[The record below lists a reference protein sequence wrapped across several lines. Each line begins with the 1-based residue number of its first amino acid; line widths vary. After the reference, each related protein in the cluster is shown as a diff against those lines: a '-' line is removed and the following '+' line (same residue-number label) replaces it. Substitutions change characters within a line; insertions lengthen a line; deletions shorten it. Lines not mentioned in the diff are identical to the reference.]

1 MILKKRQLNNENFI
15 LLKGNMTLRTITD
28 KFFNDFNIVPKP
40 VMETINIDNALYLT
54 NAGIGLTIVP
64 ESVKNK
70 AAHKNIQYFKLDET
84 QYKNN
89 VVIAYNKN
97 RDISKA
103 ASVFLNLA
111 KMRFKEHI

>member
-1 MILKKRQLNNENFI
+1 
-15 LLKGNMTLRTITD
+15 
-28 KFFNDFNIVPKP
+28 
-40 VMETINIDNALYLT
+40 METINIDNALYLT

-89 VVIAYNKN
+89 VVIA
-97 RDISKA
+97 
-103 ASVFLNLA
+103 
-111 KMRFKEHI
+111 

>member
-1 MILKKRQLNNENFI
+1 
-15 LLKGNMTLRTITD
+15 
-28 KFFNDFNIVPKP
+28 
-40 VMETINIDNALYLT
+40 METINIDNALYLT

-89 VVIAYNKN
+89 VVIAYNKIAIFQKQ
-97 RDISKA
+97 R
-103 ASVFLNLA
+103 VFLNLA